1 MLKIL
6 SFLLVPVGIIFFINQ
21 LGITNHNIPNS
32 IMSTVSAL
40 IGMIPEGL
48 VLLTSSAMAVSVL
61 RLRKY
66 NVLVQDLYSI
76 ENLARVDV
84 ICF

>member
-6 SFLLVPVGIIFFINQ
+6 SVLLVPIGILFFINQ
-21 LGITNHNIPNS
+21 MGITNS
-32 IMSTVSAL
+32 ISDSLMSMVSAL

-48 VLLTSSAMAVSVL
+48 VLLTSSAMAVSVI
-61 RLRKY
+61 RLKKY

-76 ENLARVDV
+76 
-84 ICF
+84 